1 MDKEKRKKSPIKFLI
16 NLLKIV
22 FVVTIIIVVIVFIIP
37 FAVNLIVEAP
47 NPWGLGF
54 INDSNKNTWISFFG
68 SIIAGGA
75 TLTGVYI
82 TIAKQAKQRKKD
94 LAIQYMPFLTVLL
107 DKEHVHDHP
116 IICKIDF
123 DKEDCDGLYKIKI
136 GNCYNASSNKKLFPI
151 IINNLGDGEC
161 YIKLTSF
168 FHDDCNGVK
177 FEEISDKTIHRF
189 HENWSTVIGRKQ
201 SIKINL
207 YVFYDVSEQISGELS
222 LDFRLESYDM
232 FEEIHYDNTLH
243 VNLLVKNVEN
253 SNNIEVFINSL
264 SIENKII
271 EDDE

>member
-1 MDKEKRKKSPIKFLI
+1 MDKEKYKKSLIIFFI
-16 NLLKIV
+16 NLLKII
-22 FVVTIIIVVIVFIIP
+22 FATIIIVVIIVFIIP
-37 FAVNLIVEAP
+37 FIVNLIVETP
-47 NPWGLGF
+47 NPFGLGF
-54 INDSNKNTWISFFG
+54 INDSNKDTWISFFG
-68 SIIAGGA
+68 SIIGGGA

-82 TIAKQAKQRKKD
+82 TIKKQEKQRKKN

-107 DKEHVHDHP
+107 DQEHIHDFP
-116 IICKIDF
+116 ILHKIDF

-136 GNCYNASSNKKLFPI
+136 GNCNNDSSNKKLFPI

-177 FEEISDKTIHRF
+177 FEEISDKTIHQF

-207 YVFYDVSEQISGELS
+207 YVFYDVFEQISGELS

-271 EDDE
+271 EDNE